1 MASSPYMYIS
11 SFKAGT
17 ERNVKITYTLPLSA
31 PLGYWTYDVY
41 LYRSSTVL
49 DKVAGQGFTVETP
62 FKSGEILVIADS
74 PGPVLH
80 GKTATFTIVVKNT
93 GNTIWS
99 SGKVTIKIHKPDS
112 TTVYTTKSLSISN
125 IAPGVEYTYNL
136 KWAVS
141 SYATTGTYT
150 YDVYFYYGTST
161 LMDSD
166 VGDPSNTITI
176 N

>member
-1 MASSPYMYIS
+1 MYIS

-17 ERNVKITYTLPLSA
+17 ERTVKLAYTLSSSA
-31 PLGYWTYDVY
+31 QLGYWTYGVY
-41 LYRSSTVL
+41 VYRSSTVL
-49 DKVAGQGFTVETP
+49 DEVAGQGFTVETP
-62 FKSGEILVIADS
+62 LKSGEILVIADS
-74 PGPVLH
+74 PDPVLH
-80 GKTATFTIVVKNT
+80 GKTATFTVVVKNT

-99 SGKVTIKIHKPDS
+99 SGKVTIKIHKPGS
-112 TTVYTTKSLSISN
+112 TSLYTTKSLSISN
-125 IAPGVEYTYNL
+125 IAPGVEYTYDV

-161 LMDSD
+161 LMSSD
-166 VGDPSNTITI
+166 LGNTVTI